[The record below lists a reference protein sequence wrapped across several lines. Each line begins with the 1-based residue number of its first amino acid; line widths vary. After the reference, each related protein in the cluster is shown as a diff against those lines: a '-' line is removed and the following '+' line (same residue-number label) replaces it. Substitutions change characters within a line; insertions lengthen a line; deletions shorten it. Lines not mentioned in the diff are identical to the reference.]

1 MFCILRTKK
10 RKRAALSGLSK
21 ENNRTQS
28 DHTKGKDFYN
38 SKIDWE
44 RTGDNIFLVKSEDW
58 NASVTEQLDRF
69 SVKER
74 KNSVVILDSV
84 FTASPEWFETHSKS
98 EAADYFKDCLSFYIH
113 TFCEDDKTR
122 IINAVIHLDESTPH
136 LHIQS
141 IPIHTDEKGFHLSAK
156 TIMGNRIDYS
166 NRQTDFFTSCG
177 LSRGM
182 ERGKILPEDETKEHT
197 EQREFHKKEMQKEID
212 KLKSELSIRQLA
224 YEAYQTHDTPPEI
237 ISRTEEKKV
246 LGKVHPATVTISE
259 SDFDRLESMRKSR
272 QGIDNALS
280 AMNAA
285 AKKADIDSRV
295 RTSEQEAKAAQEQVQ
310 ALQTKCSIYQ
320 QQVDKMKQALKE
332 AKEYFNRVLEAIEM
346 FAPGIVRSAIEYLQ
360 QLDERQRA
368 EREIDDRI
376 I

>member
-141 IPIHTDEKGFHLSAK
+141 IPIHTDEKGFHLSVP
-156 TIMGNRIDYS
+156 IFFSS
-166 NRQTDFFTSCG
+166 NF
-177 LSRGM
+177 
-182 ERGKILPEDETKEHT
+182 IL
-197 EQREFHKKEMQKEID
+197 
-212 KLKSELSIRQLA
+212 
-224 YEAYQTHDTPPEI
+224 
-237 ISRTEEKKV
+237 ISKV
-246 LGKVHPATVTISE
+246 
-259 SDFDRLESMRKSR
+259 RKS
-272 QGIDNALS
+272 L
-280 AMNAA
+280 
-285 AKKADIDSRV
+285 
-295 RTSEQEAKAAQEQVQ
+295 
-310 ALQTKCSIYQ
+310 
-320 QQVDKMKQALKE
+320 
-332 AKEYFNRVLEAIEM
+332 
-346 FAPGIVRSAIEYLQ
+346 
-360 QLDERQRA
+360 
-368 EREIDDRI
+368 
-376 I
+376 

>member
-1 MFCILRTKK
+1 M
-10 RKRAALSGLSK
+10 
-21 ENNRTQS
+21 
-28 DHTKGKDFYN
+28 
-38 SKIDWE
+38 
-44 RTGDNIFLVKSEDW
+44 
-58 NASVTEQLDRF
+58 
-69 SVKER
+69 
-74 KNSVVILDSV
+74 
-84 FTASPEWFETHSKS
+84 
-98 EAADYFKDCLSFYIH
+98 
-113 TFCEDDKTR
+113 
-122 IINAVIHLDESTPH
+122 
-136 LHIQS
+136 
-141 IPIHTDEKGFHLSAK
+141 
-156 TIMGNRIDYS
+156 
-166 NRQTDFFTSCG
+166 
-177 LSRGM
+177 
-182 ERGKILPEDETKEHT
+182 
-197 EQREFHKKEMQKEID
+197 
-212 KLKSELSIRQLA
+212 
-224 YEAYQTHDTPPEI
+224 
-237 ISRTEEKKV
+237 RTEEKKV

-346 FAPGIVRSAIEYLQ
+346 SAPGIVRSAIEYLQ